1 MTAVNH
7 SASAENRCEN
17 WICHGRKTNHSSL
30 VPWRTA
36 AAFSMTDASAGE
48 GNYIA
53 VELAPV
59 VAGIGNRV
67 AAASSRAA
75 VVACSWELP
84 ADAVR
89 LRGCSRHWHRIL
101 GEDCPSQWDPVRRR
115 CGEPPRS
122 CACRTSEETRSGSH
136 TAVAAAAYSRSP
148 AAHTHTQEQAA
159 DNWTVAGCIEAAA
172 DTPNRS
178 AGSAQ
183 RRNRRRSRQRTN
195 SSKRRCASP
204 CEWFEC
210 SWFLIVLNF
219 QCSSRRIFA
228 R

>member
-1 MTAVNH
+1 M
-7 SASAENRCEN
+7 RLL
-17 WICHGRKTNHSSL
+17 GRVIISRLSL
-30 VPWRTA
+30 PLLLRVLVTGLLRR
-36 AAFSMTDASAGE
+36 
-48 GNYIA
+48 
-53 VELAPV
+53 
-59 VAGIGNRV
+59 VAGRRLLRVVGSCLLTRCGFEAV
-67 AAASSRAA
+67 AAIGTVSLGRIVPASGILSVEDAA
-75 VVACSWELP
+75 NHLAHALAELRKKL
-84 ADAVR
+84 DRV
-89 LRGCSRHWHRIL
+89 
-101 GEDCPSQWDPVRRR
+101 
-115 CGEPPRS
+115 
-122 CACRTSEETRSGSH
+122 SH